1 MPSSPV
7 QETALSFQRNPVPWR
22 RWAVEFLLI
31 LGSVYLAVFLESSNQ
46 ARIDRSA
53 ARVALSQLLG
63 ELREDQLD
71 FKRIVTA
78 QESLNRDYSNIGRW
92 LRVPSAAPPDSVG
105 EAIHRIATENPTLF
119 PRRASWSTMISSGQ
133 LADLDAPELVLQL
146 GQLYETIYDR
156 IDYNSRFYDEEL
168 SAELRVADA
177 VRWNDLGQRPL
188 TSGRVEL
195 ERLAQGLERL
205 HISWN
210 VWYRDLLSGYE
221 DEVQEAIEAIEA
233 YLGTGG
239 A

>member
-1 MPSSPV
+1 M
-7 QETALSFQRNPVPWR
+7 SFQSTFSPWR

-53 ARVALSQLLG
+53 ARVALRQLLG
-63 ELREDQLD
+63 ELREDQGD
-71 FKRIVTA
+71 FERIITA
-78 QESLNRDYSNIGRW
+78 QESLNRDYLNVGRW
-92 LRVPSAAPPDSVG
+92 LRAPSAAPLDSVG
-105 EAIHRIATENPTLF
+105 KAIHRMATENPTLF

-177 VRWNDLGQRPL
+177 IRWNDLEKRPL
-188 TSGRVEL
+188 TSDRTEL
-195 ERLAQGLERL
+195 ERLARGLERL

-210 VWYRDLLSGYE
+210 VWYRDLLAGYE
-221 DEVQEAIEAIEA
+221 DEVREAIAAIEA
-233 YLGTGG
+233 YLGTEE